1 MRERDGGREEERRYR
16 KRESV
21 DESRSEVR
29 FRLRKIVVRGFSCAS
44 VLSTFLVLS
53 SFFAFLAPP
62 FSSFLPTSSY
72 RFLSLLNFSL
82 VASLS
87 FPPSLLPPH
96 FSNYC
101 TQVIANSKNF
111 FYIRITNS
119 TINTYKYSLQFS
131 FYSY

>member
-44 VLSTFLVLS
+44 VLSPLS
-53 SFFAFLAPP
+53 SFYPLSSRFLLPRSPP
-62 FSSFLPTSSY
+62 SYLPLLIASSLFSIFLSSRLSHFLPLFFHLT
-72 RFLSLLNFSL
+72 FLIT
-82 VASLS
+82 V
-87 FPPSLLPPH
+87 
-96 FSNYC
+96 
-101 TQVIANSKNF
+101 QVIANSKNF